1 MVVKALCAVIVKR
14 KVVIVKSKV
23 VVAKSKVVMAKSKVA
38 IAKSKVVI
46 RVRPFILTYM
56 GTTLSRKVSMN

>member
-14 KVVIVKSKV
+14 KVVVVKSKV

-46 RVRPFILTYM
+46 KVRPFLLPYT